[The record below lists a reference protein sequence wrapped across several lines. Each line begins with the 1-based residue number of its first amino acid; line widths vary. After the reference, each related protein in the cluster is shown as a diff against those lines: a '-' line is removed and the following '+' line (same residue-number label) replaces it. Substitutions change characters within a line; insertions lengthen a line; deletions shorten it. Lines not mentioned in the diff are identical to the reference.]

1 LIFLIIQVKIVPLLA
16 YKEEMMKSF
25 AKHVAKQF
33 GNLSG
38 FGGAVE
44 IKQDF
49 IDRVDIYAT
58 LFD

>member
-1 LIFLIIQVKIVPLLA
+1 MKIVPLLA